1 MKSPI
6 SHLRGGDPRKK
17 KKNPALLCCRGLSLV
32 YCLSGKI
39 YPISHFREDIRKV
52 SLKNFEIFLIIFDFF
67 F

>member
-1 MKSPI
+1 MRI
-6 SHLRGGDPRKK
+6 HLGAVKGGDPRKK